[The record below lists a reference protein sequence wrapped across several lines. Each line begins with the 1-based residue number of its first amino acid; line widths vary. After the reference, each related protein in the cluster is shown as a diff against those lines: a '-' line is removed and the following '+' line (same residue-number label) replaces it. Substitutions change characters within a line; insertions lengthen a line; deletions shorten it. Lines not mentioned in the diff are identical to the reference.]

1 MSDSETLVILGAG
14 HAGGRAAAALRKK
27 GYEGRIQLVGDE
39 TDPPYERPPLSKE
52 ALTEGADPLVN
63 RINDEAFYR
72 DNAIEL
78 LLGQRAEALD
88 PAARHVT
95 LERGTEL
102 GFDRLIFATGC
113 RARTLPLPGAEH
125 ARVLTLRSAADC
137 RRLAPLLKPGAKV
150 VLIGG
155 GFIGL
160 EIAAGAAKLGCEVT
174 VLEAQQNLLER
185 ALAPRVGAFMGK
197 LHRDAGVDIAT
208 GVEVE
213 QIVHGDSGSAVELA
227 DGRRFDA
234 DLVVL
239 GVGAALNDEIAR
251 AGGLACDNGILVD
264 AACRTAAEGVYAIGD
279 VTHHENTHLARRVR
293 LESWENA
300 EIQADVVAQTI
311 LGEEAACSSVPWFW
325 TDQHGVNLQLLGYG
339 EIWDEEILRGDPE
352 EGAFTALYLRD
363 GRIVMAALANAGR
376 ERRPLKQ
383 LIEARAEVPAAQL
396 AGSETSL
403 RDLAKALKK

>member
-27 GYEGRIQLVGDE
+27 GYQGRIQLVGDE

-52 ALTEGADPLVN
+52 ALTEGADPLIN

-78 LLGQRAEALD
+78 LLGKAAESLDLSQR
-88 PAARHVT
+88 RVT
-95 LERGTEL
+95 LNGGTAL
-102 GFDRLIFATGC
+102 PYDRLIVATGC
-113 RARTLPLPGAEH
+113 RARSIPLPGAEH
-125 ARVLTLRSAADC
+125 ERVLTLRSAADC
-137 RRLAPLLKPGAKV
+137 RRLAPLLKPGARV

-160 EIAAGAAKLGCEVT
+160 EVAAGAAKLGCDVT
-174 VLEAQQNLLER
+174 VLEAQANLLER
-185 ALAPRVGAFMGK
+185 VLAPRVAAFMAK
-197 LHRDAGVDIAT
+197 LHSDAGIKLVT
-208 GVEVE
+208 GAEVE
-213 QIVHGDSGSAVELA
+213 EIVHGSAGSAVKLA
-227 DGRRFDA
+227 DGRSFDA
-234 DLVVL
+234 DVTIL
-239 GVGAALNDEIAR
+239 GVGAELNDELAR
-251 AGGLACDNGILVD
+251 GAGLACDNGILVD

-279 VTHHENTHLARRVR
+279 VTHHENAHLGRRLR

-300 EIQADVVAQTI
+300 EIQADVVAQTV
-311 LGEEAACSSVPWFW
+311 LGEEAACASVPWFW

-339 EIWDEEILRGDPE
+339 EPWEEEILRGEPE
-352 EGAFTALYLRD
+352 EGAFAALYLRD

-383 LIEARAEVPAAQL
+383 LMEARAEVTAERL
-396 AGSETSL
+396 ADPETSL